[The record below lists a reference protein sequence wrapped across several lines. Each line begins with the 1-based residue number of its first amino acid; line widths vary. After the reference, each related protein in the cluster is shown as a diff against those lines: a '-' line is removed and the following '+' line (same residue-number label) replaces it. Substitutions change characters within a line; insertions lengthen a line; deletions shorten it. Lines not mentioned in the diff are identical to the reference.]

1 MHLLH
6 IFLTVLTLAVSA
18 TSVKVHVYGGIKE
31 CEDSEKIKNKNVVK
45 MHYTGTIASA
55 SKTGEK
61 GKQFDSTLTRGT
73 PVEFQ
78 IGSGQ
83 AMKGFEKGL
92 LGLCKGV
99 KVKLLIPPREG
110 YGDRGVGD
118 IPAGATLLFDIEVLD
133 TSTDTSQVPE
143 APNYFKMVDT
153 DGDKV
158 LTKDEYKDYF
168 KKIGGG
174 ADLPDE
180 LFNKEDYDGD
190 GVISWD
196 EFSGP
201 KGSAEDEL

>member
-1 MHLLH
+1 MATNSYKSTNEIFELSVAPNYFVMYGTSRRNLYYISLHSSLILDVGTNKNTFLIMHLHH

-118 IPAGATLLFDIEVLD
+118 IPAGATLLFDIGM
-133 TSTDTSQVPE
+133 
-143 APNYFKMVDT
+143 YI
-153 DGDKV
+153 
-158 LTKDEYKDYF
+158 Y
-168 KKIGGG
+168 
-174 ADLPDE
+174 
-180 LFNKEDYDGD
+180 
-190 GVISWD
+190 
-196 EFSGP
+196 
-201 KGSAEDEL
+201 

>member
-1 MHLLH
+1 
-6 IFLTVLTLAVSA
+6 
-18 TSVKVHVYGGIKE
+18 
-31 CEDSEKIKNKNVVK
+31 
-45 MHYTGTIASA
+45 
-55 SKTGEK
+55 
-61 GKQFDSTLTRGT
+61 
-73 PVEFQ
+73 
-78 IGSGQ
+78 
-83 AMKGFEKGL
+83 
-92 LGLCKGV
+92 
-99 KVKLLIPPREG
+99 
-110 YGDRGVGD
+110 
-118 IPAGATLLFDIEVLD
+118 
-133 TSTDTSQVPE
+133 
-143 APNYFKMVDT
+143 MVDT

>member
-1 MHLLH
+1 MANNRYPYKSTNEIFELSVAPNYFVIYGRRNLYYISLHISLILDVGTNKIHSLSIMHLLH

-118 IPAGATLLFDIEVLD
+118 IPAGATLLFDIGM
-133 TSTDTSQVPE
+133 
-143 APNYFKMVDT
+143 YI
-153 DGDKV
+153 
-158 LTKDEYKDYF
+158 Y
-168 KKIGGG
+168 
-174 ADLPDE
+174 
-180 LFNKEDYDGD
+180 
-190 GVISWD
+190 
-196 EFSGP
+196 
-201 KGSAEDEL
+201 